1 MNKVP
6 FFPVM
11 AIPLSQLLGLSWNS
25 CDYTVS
31 SLSQVSTVSLN
42 FLSMCVFKNSFP
54 CKPKLYRN
62 GLLMTCFYVQY

>member
-6 FFPVM
+6 YFPVM
-11 AIPLSQLLGLSWNS
+11 TIPLSQLLGLSWENS
-25 CDYTVS
+25 RDYTVF

-62 GLLMTCFYVQY
+62 GL